1 MRSYD
6 TIPQPETVEQ
16 MRLLDVK
23 AEADLRL
30 AVMQNI
36 ATNGRLFSALLV
48 VISLTMMHAG
58 FGQSFAVLAVLA
70 ALPVG
75 LSCIADLLP
84 VRFGR
89 WLSMLIY
96 FYTAVVAFIILL
108 NSIG

>member
-1 MRSYD
+1 MMTMTDDEIRFEYA
-6 TIPQPETVEQ
+6 
-16 MRLLDVK
+16 R
-23 AEADLRL
+23 
-30 AVMQNI
+30 NI
-36 ATNGRLFSALLV
+36 ATNGRLFSILLV
-48 VISLTMMHAG
+48 AISLTMVYAG

-75 LSCIADLLP
+75 LSCLADLLP
-84 VRFGR
+84 ARFGR